1 MLGDLKHW
9 LPKTRADA
17 FLSFFFFNLNVFKVK
32 LVIARP
38 PNSKD
43 YMWQEK
49 VTKDVSQGVI
59 SLILDST
66 SPTPCFN

>member
-1 MLGDLKHW
+1 M
-9 LPKTRADA
+9 
-17 FLSFFFFNLNVFKVK
+17 F

-38 PNSKD
+38 PNFKD

-59 SLILDST
+59 SLILDFT
-66 SPTPCFN
+66 SPTPYFN